1 LNSGPLALNF
11 GVCDYGFMP
20 KRISK
25 KKQEPDANEIA
36 FRVVSSATAATP
48 SQPIPAI
55 TVSQIM
61 AEMGRK
67 GGKIGGK
74 KRLETMSAKERS
86 ERAKQAAKAR
96 WKKKRRN
103 A

>member
-1 LNSGPLALNF
+1 MKPRPCN
-11 GVCDYGFMP
+11 YGFMP

-36 FRVVSSATAATP
+36 FRVVSAATTEAPAP
-48 SQPIPAI
+48 SPTPLAA

-61 AEMGRK
+61 ADMGRK

-74 KRLETMSAKERS
+74 RSMETMTKAERKR
-86 ERAKQAAKAR
+86 RAKDAAKAR
-96 WKKKRRN
+96 WNKSKRS
-103 A
+103 

>member
-1 LNSGPLALNF
+1 
-11 GVCDYGFMP
+11 MP

-36 FRVVSSATAATP
+36 FRVVSAATTESLTP
-48 SQPIPAI
+48 SQTSLAA

-74 KRLETMSAKERS
+74 RSLETMSKVERKR
-86 ERAKQAAKAR
+86 RAEAAAKAR
-96 WKKKRRN
+96 WKKHKRS
-103 A
+103 